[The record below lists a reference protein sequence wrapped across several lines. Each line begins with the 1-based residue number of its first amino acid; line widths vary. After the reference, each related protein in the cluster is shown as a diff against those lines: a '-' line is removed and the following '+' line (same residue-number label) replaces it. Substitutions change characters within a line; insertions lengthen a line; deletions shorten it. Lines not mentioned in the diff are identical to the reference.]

1 MTSRSRAASSASPSA
16 FSIAPADSAFATAT
30 AASTSPTQS
39 RMVRIRALARWEKS
53 FATAICALKSYLVSF
68 VASFMAMSSS
78 YSGSKSIGDDASS
91 AAAFGFLAAGGLVMT
106 VGAMGLR
113 LVPVAALFAG
123 AFSLPL
129 PRDAA
134 ATADLTAAA
143 VARAGGASTAQG
155 AGEATT
161 AGRGM
166 RVLNPSFPSRRLIS
180 DVAWELRARSKL
192 GRRSRLCDTRSV
204 RWRLLSSLLIRRGAA

>member
-1 MTSRSRAASSASPSA
+1 MRVGYAVGSRAR
-16 FSIAPADSAFATAT
+16 
-30 AASTSPTQS
+30 AA
-39 RMVRIRALARWEKS
+39 WG
-53 FATAICALKSYLVSF
+53 VS
-68 VASFMAMSSS
+68 
-78 YSGSKSIGDDASS
+78 GTGWGDID
-91 AAAFGFLAAGGLVMT
+91 GGL
-106 VGAMGLR
+106 GIGSEMGR
-113 LVPVAALFAG
+113 T
-123 AFSLPL
+123 
-129 PRDAA
+129 AA

-166 RVLNPSFPSRRLIS
+166 RVLNPSFPSRKLIS
-180 DVAWELRARSKL
+180 DVAWELRARSKR